1 MNRRDLIRASRTAID
16 RLDRFCGDLPAAAEI
31 AVALHR
37 LTLAVLLLDRA
48 ADREAP
54 SPEEEDR

>member
-31 AVALHR
+31 AMALNR
-37 LTLAVLLLDRA
+37 LTLAVLLTHE
-48 ADREAP
+48 ADEQEAP
-54 SPEEEDR
+54 SPEEENR